1 MPYIWFW
8 VHWLVEHTSKFVK
21 FEFTKLISADCI
33 LKLIFVSRRQVLV
46 KTKKHYPTWKTG
58 ENDLCFILGALVA
71 EHALKYVEYR
81 FIKFGRLTGSD
92 PKDVAKIIFQL
103 LFSTLRRVLIKN
115 QRLLPNEEHW
125 WKCLIFDSGCTGW
138 KSMPQNLLKIK
149 LPNLIGWLQQ
159 SLMKEQKLSWSSCF
173 YLEGKLSDKKQKT
186 LWKEEK
192 EQQCLICDFRC
203 IDWAYLPEH
212 APISTKFQFTK
223 FGRLTPRG
231 LSEQGKIFWSYAF

>member
-33 LKLIFVSRRQVLV
+33 LKLIFLSRRQVLV

-71 EHALKYVEYR
+71 EHTLKYVEYR

-103 LFSTLRRVLIKN
+103 LFSTLRRVLIKD

-138 KSMPQNLLKIK
+138 KSIPKI
-149 LPNLIGWLQQ
+149 
-159 SLMKEQKLSWSSCF
+159 C
-173 YLEGKLSDKKQKT
+173 
-186 LWKEEK
+186 
-192 EQQCLICDFRC
+192 
-203 IDWAYLPEH
+203 
-212 APISTKFQFTK
+212 
-223 FGRLTPRG
+223 
-231 LSEQGKIFWSYAF
+231 